1 MKVLKLHSSFF
12 SSAMAAIGLLLSAPS
27 IADVSITKGKTLIPH
42 GNAISDNDLTIK
54 NDKLAFSLAI
64 GSAPPWGVA
73 RGCIVD
79 IANVKDDGSL
89 SPDRVAFADFIP
101 NNWSSWPN
109 TYQSLNII
117 KDSQDEAIVEVIRD
131 FGKVEIST
139 TYRLRSGSDLI
150 HVQTTMTN
158 KGEAIVDMLSGFTL
172 WPDAGYKFAVPVAGG
187 NAHSS
192 EEAQNAN
199 FMTDRFV
206 GYGADWAVA
215 LHAPYMTEV
224 KNQSRDLYAQH
235 RLQKGQSATF
245 TGDYQVLA
253 SGDLAPVVRAEINRK
268 NQQAGTL
275 LGQVQTPNHQ
285 AVHTPAIVVS
295 QQGVPYM
302 WGLGQDGQ
310 YQFELPVGEYQVYA
324 TGKGYSHSKVQTVEI
339 TADKNQTLSF
349 DDLLAPGQVSV
360 KVADA
365 QTKTPLDAKVK
376 IVQGNQPLIEFL
388 GARTFFTELDNKGQ
402 ATFPLAPGDYQL
414 SLSAGGGF
422 NAIPKL
428 VSTTV
433 KANATTSIDSEIQ
446 ISTYPTQNGWYAAD
460 LHHHADVLEGS
471 TSPEY
476 LVRSQLAAGLN
487 ALFVSDHDSTK
498 NNAEI
503 QALAD
508 KRGVPFIP
516 SIEVSPSW
524 GHFNAFPINAGASLS
539 VDPGIDDIH
548 TLIKDMRRMGATV
561 IASNHPYIPY
571 GYLSSLDKN
580 SAPGGFNP
588 SIDLFELNAG
598 VDNQPTISK
607 MHQLWSQGLPYYYT
621 AGSDTHDVW
630 NQTSGLNR
638 MFVYTGSK
646 PSAEAYAQAMKNGR
660 SYVSYGPIIY
670 PQNVMFGDT
679 IKFAK
684 AQPQSITFDLVAVNG
699 LKSVQLIGADSQT
712 NSAAQTQSE
721 GAGISPQPSTDT
733 NGDVNSRVI
742 RQQALSGDSASIT
755 FTLPTSSG
763 WVALVVEDKKGHKA
777 YSNPIWLKEVE
788 ESQF

>member
-1 MKVLKLHSSFF
+1 MNVPKLNSHFIPVIMAVVGLTVAPQ
-12 SSAMAAIGLLLSAPS
+12 SSAA
-27 IADVSITKGKTLIPH
+27 VSIIKGKTIIPH
-42 GNAISDNDLTIK
+42 GNATSDSDITIK
-54 NDKLAFSLAI
+54 NDKLAFSLAM

-79 IANVKDDGSL
+79 IANVEADGALSL
-89 SPDRVAFADFIP
+89 DRVAFADFIP
-101 NNWSSWPN
+101 NDWSSWPN
-109 TYQSLNII
+109 TYQTLDVI
-117 KDSQDEAIVEVIRD
+117 KDSPDEAIVNITRD
-131 FGKVEIST
+131 FGQVEIST
-139 TYRLRSGSDLI
+139 TYSLLSGSDII

-158 KGEAIVDMLSGFTL
+158 QGEAIPDMRSGFTL
-172 WPDAGYKFAVPVAGG
+172 WPDGGYKFAVPE
-187 NAHSS
+187 HKSS
-192 EEAQNAN
+192 DKREQAAN
-199 FMTDRFV
+199 FITDRFV
-206 GYGADWAVA
+206 GYAADWAVA
-215 LHAPYMTEV
+215 LHAPYMSET
-224 KNQSRDLYAQH
+224 KHQSRDLYTQH
-235 RLQKGQSATF
+235 SLQKGQTVTF

-253 SGDLAPVVRAEINRK
+253 SGDLAPVVRAEITRK
-268 NQQAGTL
+268 NAKAGTL
-275 LGQVQTPNHQ
+275 TGEVRTQSGNLLTQ
-285 AVHTPAIVVS
+285 PAIVVTKDD
-295 QQGVPYM
+295 VPYM
-302 WGLGQDGQ
+302 WGLGQNGQ
-310 YQFELPVGEYQVYA
+310 YQFDLPVGQYQVYA
-324 TGKGYSHSKVQTVEI
+324 TGKGYSASKIHDIEI
-339 TADKNQTLSF
+339 TEKQTQTLSF
-349 DDLLAPGQVSV
+349 HDLLAPGKVSV
-360 KVADA
+360 QVTDA
-365 QTKTPLDAKVK
+365 NTNAPLDAKIK
-376 IVQGNQPLIEFL
+376 IEKGNQPLIEFL

-580 SAPGGFNP
+580 TAPGGFNP
-588 SIDLFELNAG
+588 SIDLFEINAA
-598 VDNQPTISK
+598 VDNQPTMDK
-607 MHQLWSQGLPYYYT
+607 AHQLWSQGLPYYYT

-646 PSAEAYAQAMKNGR
+646 PSAQAYAQAMKNGR

-679 IKFAK
+679 IKLAK
-684 AQPQSITFDLVAVNG
+684 DQPQAIRFDLVAVNG
-699 LKSVQLIGADSQT
+699 LKSVQLIGVNSQT

-733 NGDVNSRVI
+733 NTGANSKVI
-742 RQQALSGDSASIT
+742 RKQALSGDSASIT
-755 FTLPTSSG
+755 FDVPNTSG

>member
-1 MKVLKLHSSFF
+1 MKVPKLHSSFI
-12 SSAMAAIGLLLSAPS
+12 SSVLATIGLLLSAPS

-79 IANVKDDGSL
+79 IANVKADGSL

-109 TYQSLNII
+109 TYQTLNII

-139 TYRLRSGSDLI
+139 TYRLQSGSDLI

-158 KGEAIVDMLSGFTL
+158 QGEAIVDMHSGFTL
-172 WPDAGYKFAVPVAGG
+172 WPDAGYKFAVPEYKT
-187 NAHSS
+187 S
-192 EEAQNAN
+192 EEKEPTAN
-199 FMTDRFV
+199 FITDRFV

-224 KNQSRDLYAQH
+224 KNQSRDLYAKH
-235 RLQKGQSATF
+235 SLQKGQSVTF
-245 TGDYQVLA
+245 IGDYQVLA
-253 SGDLAPVVRAEINRK
+253 SGNLAPVVRAEIARK
-268 NQQAGTL
+268 NTKAGTL
-275 LGQVQTPNHQ
+275 KGEVQTQNKNALTQ
-285 AVHTPAIVVS
+285 PAIVVS
-295 QQGVPYM
+295 KQGTPYM
-302 WGLGQDGQ
+302 WGLGKNGQ
-310 YQFELPVGEYQVYA
+310 YQFDLPIGQYQVYA
-324 TGKGYSHSKVQTVEI
+324 TGKGYSDSKIHDIEI
-339 TADKNQTLSF
+339 SENTTQTLSF
-349 DDLLAPGQVSV
+349 DDLLSPGQVSIEV
-360 KVADA
+360 TDA
-365 QTKTPLDAKVK
+365 NTKAPLDAKIK
-376 IVQGNQPLIEFL
+376 IEKGNQPLIEFL
-388 GARTFFTELDNKGQ
+388 GSRTFFTELDNAGH
-402 ATFPLAPGDYQL
+402 AMFPLAPGEYQL
-414 SLSAGGGF
+414 SISAGGGF
-422 NAIPKL
+422 NAKPELINTVVKGN
-428 VSTTV
+428 TTTDIASAV
-433 KANATTSIDSEIQ
+433 TV
-446 ISTYPTQNGWYAAD
+446 STYPTQKGWYAAD

-498 NNAEI
+498 NNAAI

-524 GHFNAFPINAGASLS
+524 GHFNAFPINAGATLS
-539 VDPGIDDIH
+539 VDPGVDDIH

-580 SAPGGFNP
+580 TAPGGFNP
-588 SIDLFELNAG
+588 SIDLFEINAA
-598 VDNQPTISK
+598 VDNQPTMDK
-607 MHQLWSQGLPYYYT
+607 AHQLWSQGLPYYYT

-646 PSAEAYAQAMKNGR
+646 PSAQAYAQAMKNGR

-670 PQNVMFGDT
+670 PQDVMFGDT
-679 IKFAK
+679 IKLAK
-684 AQPQSITFDLVAVNG
+684 DQPQSISFDLVAVNG
-699 LKSVQLIGADSQT
+699 LKSVSLI
-712 NSAAQTQSE
+712 AAPSEQKNQQQQQS
-721 GAGISPQPSTDT
+721 GQSGSNHQVL
-733 NGDVNSRVI
+733 NK
-742 RQQALSGDSASIT
+742 QALSGDSASIT
-755 FTLPTSSG
+755 FTLPKSSG
-763 WVALVVEDKKGHKA
+763 WVALMVEDKNGHKA
-777 YSNPIWLKEVE
+777 YSNPIWLKEVD
-788 ESQF
+788 ESQFKQR